1 MLKTALS
8 KHIFSLSLSLQ
19 LFNMSLNTSSLLSAI
34 SAMEQQLAALRA
46 QLGGA
51 SVAASSP
58 AKTPTEKKPRKK
70 SDAPPSAWRLFA
82 DRVRVLL
89 GANGYSGKA
98 LGTECVQFC
107 SSLKS
112 ENSDFSSWADADILA
127 RRAAWSAPAVS
138 KQAERG
144 DHWKNGKKVATPTG
158 SAAVS
163 VVSDGEAAPAVG
175 ELTEQPKKA
184 RKNPWA
190 DLSPEQREAK
200 VAAMKAGRAAKKAAT
215 ESAAESTD
223 AVEVVVPAPAP
234 VSAPAEDA
242 VSDGGSSAKK
252 ARKPWSAETK
262 AAAKAKRDAKKAAAP
277 TSSSHAS
284 VLPPLPASPV
294 HTAERATEF
303 QGIMLG
309 GTRYLVNLTS
319 GHCYHREADGSQG
332 EWAGLFHRTGSP
344 KNNGPWIDTAV
355 PEPVFTDLDELD

>member
-1 MLKTALS
+1 
-8 KHIFSLSLSLQ
+8 
-19 LFNMSLNTSSLLSAI
+19 MSLNTSSILSAI

-46 QLGGA
+46 QLGGV
-51 SVAASSP
+51 SVVTSSP
-58 AKTPTEKKPRKK
+58 VKTTTEKKPRKK

-82 DRVRVLL
+82 DRVRALL

-107 SSLKS
+107 SSLKD
-112 ENSDFSSWADADILA
+112 ENGDFSSWADADILA
-127 RRAAWSAPAVS
+127 RRAAWTAPVVS

-158 SAAVS
+158 S
-163 VVSDGEAAPAVG
+163 VVSDGEADGGAAPAV
-175 ELTEQPKKA
+175 EEPKKV

-215 ESAAESTD
+215 ESAAPVQTDDGELVFSDSGDLVES
-223 AVEVVVPAPAP
+223 APAPAP
-234 VSAPAEDA
+234 APAVDA
-242 VSDGGSSAKK
+242 VSDGGSSVKK

-262 AAAKAKRDAKKAAAP
+262 AAAKAKRDAKKAAAA
-277 TSSSHAS
+277 TSSTAA
-284 VLPPLPASPV
+284 VLPPLPASPESV
-294 HTAERATEF
+294 AEQATEF

-309 GTRYLVNLTS
+309 GTRYLVNLVT
-319 GHCYHREADGSQG
+319 GHCYRRESDGSQG
-332 EWAGLFHRTGSP
+332 EWAGLFHRTGGP

-355 PEPVFTDLDELD
+355 PEPSFTDLDELD

>member
-1 MLKTALS
+1 
-8 KHIFSLSLSLQ
+8 
-19 LFNMSLNTSSLLSAI
+19 MSLDTSSILSAI

-51 SVAASSP
+51 SVVKSSP
-58 AKTPTEKKPRKK
+58 AKTAAATEKKPRKK

-82 DRVRVLL
+82 DRVRALL

-107 SSLKS
+107 SSLKD
-112 ENSDFSSWADADILA
+112 ENAEFSSWADADILA

-163 VVSDGEAAPAVG
+163 VVSDGETAPTA
-175 ELTEQPKKA
+175 EAPKKA
-184 RKNPWA
+184 RKNPWEGLTA
-190 DLSPEQREAK
+190 EQREAK
-200 VAAMKAGRAAKKAAT
+200 VAAMKAGRAAKKAA
-215 ESAAESTD
+215 AESS
-223 AVEVVVPAPAP
+223 AESESEAVPAPAP
-234 VSAPAEDA
+234 APSVDGA
-242 VSDGGSSAKK
+242 SDGGSSAKK

-262 AAAKAKRDAKKAAAP
+262 AAAKAKRDAKKTAAAA
-277 TSSSHAS
+277 SSSTAS

-294 HTAERATEF
+294 HSAEAATEF

-309 GTRYLVNLTS
+309 GHRYLVNLAS